1 MGIKVLHICL
11 DDDHDVHVVAVCLG
25 LGICTLLICI
35 IGGGLSF
42 RLSKAQSSILDHPLS
57 P

>member
-25 LGICTLLICI
+25 LGICTLLIYVLLE
-35 IGGGLSF
+35 GAYHSDYL
-42 RLSKAQSSILDHPLS
+42 KPNHPF
-57 P
+57 